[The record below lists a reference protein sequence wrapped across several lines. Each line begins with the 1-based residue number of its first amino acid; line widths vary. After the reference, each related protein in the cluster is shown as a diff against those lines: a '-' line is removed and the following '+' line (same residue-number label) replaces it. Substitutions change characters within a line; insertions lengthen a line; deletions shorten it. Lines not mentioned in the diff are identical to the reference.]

1 MRFLTILLLMFS
13 FIFAQNLQD
22 TEKKDQILQ
31 DKIDKLEKPMYTPF
45 VENFILNELKALRQ
59 ENKELKIE
67 LHQTLAKKE
76 VEISNNVINY
86 ATSTINN
93 MFYIIAAAST
103 IFVIVGWNSIRDV
116 NEKIKNIIEEKTS
129 KTINQYEKRLATF
142 ETDLKNRSRQ
152 VKQNQM
158 EIERTNN
165 VHSLWVRVS
174 QETTINGKLEILD
187 EILSIR
193 PDDSE
198 ALTYK
203 AETILEI
210 GEAHWALSLTNQAI
224 SIDKDYANAYY
235 QRAKAYTVLNQDN
248 NAIEDLEKALSLNE
262 SYTDE
267 IKNDEVLSKFSYI
280 TETKE
285 V

>member
-31 DKIDKLEKPMYTPF
+31 DKIDKLEKPMYAPF

>member
-1 MRFLTILLLMFS
+1 MFS

-22 TEKKDQILQ
+22 IEKKDQILQ

>member
-22 TEKKDQILQ
+22 IEKKDQILQ

>member
-1 MRFLTILLLMFS
+1 MKIIAIIFILIS
-13 FIFAQNLQD
+13 SVFANEA
-22 TEKKDQILQ
+22 TFEEKSAQVKE
-31 DKIDKLEKPMYTPF
+31 KIDNLDKAMYTPF
-45 VENFILNELKALRQ
+45 VENFILNEIKALRI
-59 ENKELKIE
+59 ENKELKIQIHE
-67 LHQTLAKKE
+67 TLAKKE

-93 MFYIIAAAST
+93 MFYIIAAASALL
-103 IFVIVGWNSIRDV
+103 VVVGWNSIREI
-116 NEKIKNIIEEKTS
+116 NEKVKNMIEEKTS

-142 ETDLKNRSRQ
+142 ENDLKNRSRQ

>member
-22 TEKKDQILQ
+22 NEKKDQILQ

>member
-22 TEKKDQILQ
+22 IEKKDQILQ

-152 VKQNQM
+152 VK
-158 EIERTNN
+158 
-165 VHSLWVRVS
+165 
-174 QETTINGKLEILD
+174 
-187 EILSIR
+187 
-193 PDDSE
+193 
-198 ALTYK
+198 
-203 AETILEI
+203 
-210 GEAHWALSLTNQAI
+210 
-224 SIDKDYANAYY
+224 
-235 QRAKAYTVLNQDN
+235 
-248 NAIEDLEKALSLNE
+248 
-262 SYTDE
+262 
-267 IKNDEVLSKFSYI
+267 
-280 TETKE
+280 
-285 V
+285 